1 MLGNPADVP
10 PDDLVSKEDIV
21 VVTIG
26 YRLNAFGFLSFEDPL
41 LPGNYGLWDQ
51 TMALQWIYENIE
63 NFGGNRNDITVMGHS
78 AGAASVGFHLL
89 SNISQPFIQR
99 SIMMSGSMLAP
110 WALQLNA
117 RENARILGNSKSKS
131 PKDFMNLELSFQNSR
146 YILNQDTSQRKV
158 LSRFFCHLK
167 SIFQYF

>member
-1 MLGNPADVP
+1 MIFVLISFKGQLFMLGNPADIP

-26 YRLNAFGFLSFEDPL
+26 YRLNVFGFLSFEDPI

-51 TMALQWIYENIE
+51 NMALEWIYENIE

-110 WALQLNA
+110 WALQINA
-117 RENARILGNSKSKS
+117 RENARILG
-131 PKDFMNLELSFQNSR
+131 
-146 YILNQDTSQRKV
+146 I
-158 LSRFFCHLK
+158 FFK
-167 SIFQYF
+167 

>member
-1 MLGNPADVP
+1 MLGNPADIP

-26 YRLNAFGFLSFEDPL
+26 YRLNVFGFLSFEDPI

-51 TMALQWIYENIE
+51 NMALEWIYENIE

-110 WALQLNA
+110 WALQINA
-117 RENARILGNSKSKS
+117 RENARILGIFKKNPEYFMTLES
-131 PKDFMNLELSFQNSR
+131 PSDQTQSS
-146 YILNQDTSQRKV
+146 D
-158 LSRFFCHLK
+158 
-167 SIFQYF
+167 